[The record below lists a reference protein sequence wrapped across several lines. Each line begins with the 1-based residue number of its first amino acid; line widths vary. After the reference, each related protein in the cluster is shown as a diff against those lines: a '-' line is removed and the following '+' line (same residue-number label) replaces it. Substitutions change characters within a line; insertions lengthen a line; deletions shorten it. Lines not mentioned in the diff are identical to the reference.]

1 MYTYSNQDV
10 AFMQALLELEGLQ
23 TVFSGH
29 DRKHLL
35 DTILI
40 PFRSNL
46 SHLQPVAQRFDQ
58 AVATLWP
65 IPPNTLKEVLP
76 RGIDN

>member
-35 DTILI
+35 DTILT
-40 PFRSNL
+40 PFRSIP
-46 SHLQPVAQRFDQ
+46 SRLQPVPQRFHQ
-58 AVATLWP
+58 AVVTLADSSLHFDRS
-65 IPPNTLKEVLP
+65 TSS
-76 RGIDN
+76 GH